1 MFSGP
6 GSISFISNVIVIAGV
21 LMAPIAI
28 FSFFS
33 RLKNEMKRDAGERF
47 ETAAQLQ
54 NSINSMMVAFV
65 TALMRQ
71 GVQQGPRSGEIRRSS
86 EYEDWNLYEAN
97 DYRHL
102 QLPPGTSPM
111 LGNYRHLQLPPGTS
125 PMLGNSYSHVK
136 KKGGTGFLVGLLT
149 GFSVFLLLTLITI
162 VVLTVKM

>member
-1 MFSGP
+1 
-6 GSISFISNVIVIAGV
+6 
-21 LMAPIAI
+21 
-28 FSFFS
+28 
-33 RLKNEMKRDAGERF
+33 
-47 ETAAQLQ
+47 
-54 NSINSMMVAFV
+54 MMVAIV
-65 TALMRQ
+65 TALMRQGVQQGPRSGEIRRSSEYEDWNLYEANALMRQ

-111 LGNYRHLQLPPGTS
+111 LGN
-125 PMLGNSYSHVK
+125 SYSHHVK
-136 KKGGTGFLVGLLT
+136 KKRGTGFLVGLLT

>member
-86 EYEDWNLYEAN
+86 EYEDWNIYEAN
-97 DYRHL
+97 D
-102 QLPPGTSPM
+102 
-111 LGNYRHLQLPPGTS
+111 YRHLQLPPGTS

>member
-1 MFSGP
+1 
-6 GSISFISNVIVIAGV
+6 VIAGV

-111 LGNYRHLQLPPGTS
+111 LGN
-125 PMLGNSYSHVK
+125 SYSHHVK
-136 KKGGTGFLVGLLT
+136 KKRGTGFLVGLLT

>member
-86 EYEDWNLYEAN
+86 EYEDWNIYEAN

-111 LGNYRHLQLPPGTS
+111 LGN
-125 PMLGNSYSHVK
+125 SYSHHVK
-136 KKGGTGFLVGLLT
+136 KKRGTGFLVGLLT

>member
-1 MFSGP
+1 MLEIFGGK
-6 GSISFISNVIVIAGV
+6 GSISLISNVIVIAGV

-111 LGNYRHLQLPPGTS
+111 LGN
-125 PMLGNSYSHVK
+125 SYSHVK

>member
-111 LGNYRHLQLPPGTS
+111 LGN
-125 PMLGNSYSHVK
+125 SYSHVK

>member
-1 MFSGP
+1 MLEIFGGK
-6 GSISFISNVIVIAGV
+6 GSISLISNVIVIAGV

-111 LGNYRHLQLPPGTS
+111 LGN
-125 PMLGNSYSHVK
+125 SYSHHVK
-136 KKGGTGFLVGLLT
+136 KKRGTGFLVGLLT